1 MGWMDDRDLLIAE
14 TLAFVKAVASP
25 QIKPPEPAQIV
36 PGEQIKQILKAPP
49 GNFEPPTFERIAS
62 LPPKNEREEIANRL
76 ASFKATQLRFQRE
89 REQFCSA
96 TLRDVLPPVSV
107 PPRQP
112 HP

>member
-14 TLAFVKAVASP
+14 TLAFVKAVAPP

-36 PGEQIKQILKAPP
+36 PVEQIKQILQAPP
-49 GNFEPPTFERIAS
+49 GDFEPPIFQRIVS
-62 LPPKNEREEIANRL
+62 LPSRNEREEIARRL

-89 REQFCSA
+89 REQYCSA
-96 TLRDVLPPVSV
+96 TLGDVLKPVSV